1 MFEQTNHRPT
11 KSAEP
16 EQKDVTGITAEQVG
30 QDDIETVGFPQIPA
44 PIDEELPAAET
55 LPSTQPMQDLE
66 NVAQTIL
73 ERASPA
79 GTPIANIGE
88 AAMDID
94 HPNELVMQ
102 DVEHVPPFGSEQL
115 VALYG
120 PIADQ
125 LVAEQ
130 SHEDH
135 EMQDEHSFV
144 IPSIE
149 GPHHSIFASVETG
162 DAENGT
168 GADTASHRE
177 WIPQLDISLLGIVD
191 PICRKLQSTGVYD
204 RLLRFRNWASQ
215 RLYWNQPD
223 GCIHLPSP
231 IKLVI
236 HGFSDDQG
244 NVLNQIVLIPIR
256 PGRNLARRNPQTSP
270 SRATS
275 NTHRASRGSQVLAPQ
290 KATPIRRSY
299 SSISQTR
306 RTEASGRINRTLYRL
321 PDLVTHGDSDE
332 EAPAQDRHQLVDT
345 QENVSVIANPATPE
359 PARPMTPMTA
369 PPAANIGDPAAS
381 PNSSPSWSRWIFN
394 SVSRRWTNI
403 RERLV
408 TRPTAETLPGAS
420 YLLILVWFSSWLI
433 LDL

>member
-1 MFEQTNHRPT
+1 VLEQTNRRPT

-16 EQKDVTGITAEQVG
+16 EQKDATGIAAEQVN
-30 QDDIETVGFPQIPA
+30 QDDIETVSLPQFPP
-44 PIDEELPAAET
+44 PNDEDLLAAET
-55 LPSTQPMQDLE
+55 LSSTQPMQDLE

-73 ERASPA
+73 EKEPPV

-94 HPNELVMQ
+94 HSNVLVMQ
-102 DVEHVPPFGSEQL
+102 GVKHIPPFGSEQL

-120 PIADQ
+120 HIADQ
-125 LVAEQ
+125 FVAEQ

-135 EMQDEHSFV
+135 EMHDEHSSL

-149 GPHHSIFASVETG
+149 DPQHSIFTSVETG

-168 GADTASHRE
+168 GNSTASHRE

-191 PICRKLQSTGVYD
+191 PFCRKLQSTGVYD
-204 RLLRFRNWASQ
+204 NLLRFRNWVAQ

-231 IKLVI
+231 INPII
-236 HGFSDDQG
+236 HGFSDDQE
-244 NVLNQIVLIPIR
+244 NVYDQIVLIPIL
-256 PGRNLARRNPQTSP
+256 PGRNFARRNAQTSP

-321 PDLVTHGDSDE
+321 PDLVTHDDSDE
-332 EAPAQDRHQLVDT
+332 DAPVQDRHQVVDT
-345 QENVSVIANPATPE
+345 EENVSVIANPTTPE

-369 PPAANIGDPAAS
+369 PPAANVGDTAAT

-408 TRPTAETLPGAS
+408 PRPSAGTLSGAS
-420 YLLILVWFSSWLI
+420 Y
-433 LDL
+433 